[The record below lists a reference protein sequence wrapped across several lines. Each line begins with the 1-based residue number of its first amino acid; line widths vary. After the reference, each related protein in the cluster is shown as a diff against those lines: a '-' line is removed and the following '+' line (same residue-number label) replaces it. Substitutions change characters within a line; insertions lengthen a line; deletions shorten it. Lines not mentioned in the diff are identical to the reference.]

1 MWVLEVVKLKEIEES
16 QYGTYHFNMNT
27 PSFDTPLPSKY
38 EHIGYMKAIFRR
50 KKDACM
56 YYREHNPH
64 MREILKHPTS
74 KEYIS
79 DWDPETKLAY
89 IIRKFCNVALTVDPF
104 PMNL

>member
-1 MWVLEVVKLKEIEES
+1 MWVLEVIKFTEIEEG
-16 QYGTYHFNMNT
+16 QYGSYRINFNT
-27 PSFDTPLPSKY
+27 SFPSKY

-64 MREILKHPTS
+64 MREIRKDPIFN
-74 KEYIS
+74 EYIS
-79 DWDPETKLAY
+79 DWDPETRLAY

>member
-1 MWVLEVVKLKEIEES
+1 MWVLEVVKLKEIEEG

-27 PSFDTPLPSKY
+27 PFNTPPPPLY

-64 MREILKHPTS
+64 MREIVKSPST
-74 KEYIS
+74 KVYYS
-79 DWDPETKLAY
+79 DYDPETKLAY
-89 IIRKFCNVALTVDPF
+89 IIRKFCGVAMTVDPF

>member
-1 MWVLEVVKLKEIEES
+1 MWVLEVVKLKEIEEG

-27 PSFDTPLPSKY
+27 HLPSKY

-64 MREILKHPTS
+64 MREILKHPIF

-79 DWDPETKLAY
+79 DWDPETRLAY